1 VGFAS
6 TPRSSSKIG
15 AYYMDM
21 EVFILFCF
29 VYVYFFLCGRFERE
43 RERER
48 QGEREEVL
56 RKVAASAAERHINM
70 KYEIHK

>member
-1 VGFAS
+1 VLKINRVHTKKKEDGGVGFAS

-43 RERER
+43 RE
-48 QGEREEVL
+48 
-56 RKVAASAAERHINM
+56 SAKAKEKRF
-70 KYEIHK
+70 